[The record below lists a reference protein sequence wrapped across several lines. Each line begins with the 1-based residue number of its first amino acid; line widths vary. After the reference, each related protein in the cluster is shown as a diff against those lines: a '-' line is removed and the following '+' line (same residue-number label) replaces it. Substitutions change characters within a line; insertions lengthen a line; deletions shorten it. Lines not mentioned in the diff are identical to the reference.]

1 MEETCIVLCF
11 ETTDLCFGCGH
22 VDRISKTKKTV
33 LAKNAFLNKT
43 RARKNICIQPWHQ
56 KFKTASKKQ
65 SGIRDMLIGK
75 YDKLSAMLPNNL
87 DVVVNNFKRNKVT
100 LGKQTLE
107 INRLTVAN

>member
-1 MEETCIVLCF
+1 MHQFMFRNDGSVFRMRPCRPHFEE
-11 ETTDLCFGCGH
+11 
-22 VDRISKTKKTV
+22 KKTV

-56 KFKTASKKQ
+56 KFKTASNKQ

-100 LGKQTLE
+100 LGKQT
-107 INRLTVAN
+107 